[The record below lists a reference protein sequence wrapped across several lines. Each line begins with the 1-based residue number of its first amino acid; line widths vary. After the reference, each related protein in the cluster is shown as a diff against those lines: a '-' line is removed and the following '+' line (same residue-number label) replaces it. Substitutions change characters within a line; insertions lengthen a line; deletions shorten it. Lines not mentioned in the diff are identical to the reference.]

1 MLLKQASCRAALAL
15 FKNCQQQMLDAD
27 VFIAEL
33 FGFIIGTDQ
42 DLIHP
47 SAGGNPSGCPVEGR
61 EFPQFFRNRLFQ
73 HSGVLSHLPQKIA
86 RQSMLLIQQC
96 LQKMQGG

>member
-1 MLLKQASCRAALAL
+1 MLLKQASCRAALA
-15 FKNCQQQMLDAD
+15 FFENCQQQMFDTD

-47 SAGGNPSGCPVEGR
+47 SAGGNPS
-61 EFPQFFRNRLFQ
+61 
-73 HSGVLSHLPQKIA
+73 
-86 RQSMLLIQQC
+86 
-96 LQKMQGG
+96 

>member
-1 MLLKQASCRAALAL
+1 MLLKQASCRAALV
-15 FKNCQQQMLDAD
+15 FFENCQQQMFDAY

-33 FGFIIGTDQ
+33 FGLIIGTNQ

-47 SAGGNPSGCPVEGR
+47 SAGGNPSGSSFEGR
-61 EFPQFFRNRLFQ
+61 EFSKFFRNRLLQ
-73 HSGVLSHLPQKIA
+73 DSGVLSHLPQKIV
-86 RQSMLLIQQC
+86 RQSMLLLQQR

>member
-1 MLLKQASCRAALAL
+1 MLLKQASCRTALAF

-47 SAGGNPSGCPVEGR
+47 SAGGNPSGSPVEGR
-61 EFPQFFRNRLFQ
+61 EFSQFFRNRLFQ

-86 RQSMLLIQQC
+86 RQSLLLVQQR
-96 LQKMQGG
+96 LQQMQGG